1 MTSAHII
8 RGLQVRVIILY
19 EYLNLL
25 RDLVLDPRI
34 TYAELE
40 ADYAGDPELTESLE
54 LSKAALY
61 KHFDKFYALPAR
73 SAASLSE
80 IAALNVPLASRS
92 TSSSV
97 PVFDFTARFRH
108 TQQASSVNELD
119 DYMRLPPQDFHSCD
133 PTQWWYS
140 QRRRFPALYS
150 LARDIL
156 GIPGLISFPHF
167 NT

>member
-1 MTSAHII
+1 MCPLPRDRRHH
-8 RGLQVRVIILY
+8 RFLYLIL
-19 EYLNLL
+19 LL
-25 RDLVLDPRI
+25 
-34 TYAELE
+34 
-40 ADYAGDPELTESLE
+40 G
-54 LSKAALY
+54 
-61 KHFDKFYALPAR
+61 
-73 SAASLSE
+73 
-80 IAALNVPLASRS
+80 
-92 TSSSV
+92 
-97 PVFDFTARFRH
+97 FRH